1 MTMGERIKEL
11 RLQHGMTLEE
21 LGKALGVQKTA
32 IRKYEI
38 GTVENIP
45 RASIIKMSQ
54 IFGVSPSY
62 ILCMDEETS
71 EIDEYLEEL
80 KNRPEMRTLFSIS
93 KNATKE
99 DIETAVKIIEALKNK
114 NG

>member
-1 MTMGERIKEL
+1 MKMGDRIREL
-11 RLQHGMTLEE
+11 RLANGMTQEE
-21 LGKALGVQKTA
+21 LGAKVGVKGAA
-32 IRKYEI
+32 IHKYEM
-38 GTVENIP
+38 GYVENMP
-45 RASIIKMSQ
+45 RSTIARLAE
-54 IFGVSPSY
+54 IFGVRPSY
-62 ILCMDEETS
+62 VLCMDEETS